1 MPELLVPFRRL
12 ALEHEF
18 LVRVRIQI
26 RQLLD
31 VLLVQHEIYV
41 GQHDDVLSLTPPL
54 CLSLAFGCQS
64 APIVVFTRFGKSM
77 YLIPLDE
84 LPRR

>member
-1 MPELLVPFRRL
+1 MPELRVPFRCF
-12 ALEHEF
+12 ALEHKF
-18 LVRVRIQI
+18 LVRVGMQV

-31 VLLVQHEIYV
+31 VLLVENEICV
-41 GQHDDVLSLTPPL
+41 GHHDDVFSISPSL